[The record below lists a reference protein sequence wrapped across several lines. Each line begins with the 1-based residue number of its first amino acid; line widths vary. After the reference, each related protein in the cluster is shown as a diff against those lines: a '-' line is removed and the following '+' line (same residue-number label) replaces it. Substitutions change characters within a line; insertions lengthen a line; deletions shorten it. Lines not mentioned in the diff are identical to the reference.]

1 MSGITTRPAPRPR
14 LLRIGGHLLPP
25 LEPVRTASATAALPG
40 GVEADFFYAKEEEG
54 AAKLRQTTTQK
65 CFVRSGRSQNYTVE
79 ENGFTLSSMPGLNQ
93 VVESGTDLFNI
104 VECSRNL
111 YPLCEDVLR
120 RAFPS
125 CTKVLV
131 FDHICRKADRHKAET
146 KNGAVATT
154 PLLGKPVFSVHGDY
168 SVRSGFSRARQLLE
182 PHESPDR
189 IEQAIGQR
197 FAFVNVWL
205 AVKEVQR
212 DPLAMIDYGSV
223 RPRDAVTI
231 NLQYRTRKGET
242 YTVLPNANHRWV
254 YYPRMAPGE
263 CLVFKVFESAEDP
276 GRARHVL
283 HSSFQDPT
291 SPPDAPPRES
301 IEFRSVVLFGD
312 LPEDFAKTYVA
323 PHFHADKDKDT
334 LQEVYEGPDKV
345 YPGPISDEW

>member
-1 MSGITTRPAPRPR
+1 MTGMSFAAPPQLLR
-14 LLRIGGHLLPP
+14 LRRIGGHLLP
-25 LEPVRTASATAALPG
+25 LQPVTTASSSAALPG
-40 GVEADFFYAKEEEG
+40 VQADFFYAKEEEG
-54 AAKLRQTTTQK
+54 EAKLRQTTTQK
-65 CFVRSGRSQNYTVE
+65 CLVSSGRGQNYTVE
-79 ENGFTLSSMPGLNQ
+79 QNGFTLSEMGGFGK

-104 VECSRNL
+104 VDCSRNL

-131 FDHICRKADRHKAET
+131 FDHICRKADRYAAET

-154 PLLGKPVFSVHGDY
+154 PLLGRPVHSVHGDY

-182 PHESPDR
+182 PHETPER

-205 AVKEVQR
+205 AVKEIER
-212 DPLAMIDYGSV
+212 DPLAMIDFDSL

-242 YTVLPNANHRWV
+242 YTVLPNESHRWV
-254 YYPRMAPGE
+254 YYPRMTPGE

-276 GRARHVL
+276 GRARHVM
-283 HSSFQDPT
+283 HSSFKDPT
-291 SPPDAPPRES
+291 SAPDAPPRES

-312 LPEDFAKTYVA
+312 LPADFAKTYVA
-323 PHFHADKDKDT
+323 PHFNTDMDKDT
-334 LQEVYEGPDKV
+334 LQEVSEGPDKV